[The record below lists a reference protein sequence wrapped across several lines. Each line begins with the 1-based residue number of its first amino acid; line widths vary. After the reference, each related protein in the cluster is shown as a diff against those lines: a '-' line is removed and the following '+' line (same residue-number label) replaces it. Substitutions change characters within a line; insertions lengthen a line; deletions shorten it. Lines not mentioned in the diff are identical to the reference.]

1 MTYFFHICICFGL
14 VILQTTI
21 MPYFSLFDKFYD
33 LLSPFV
39 IYFSLFRSI
48 RESIPVILIFGFV
61 MDNLSGGPF
70 GLYLTTYLWL
80 FIGVRWVVTYVDI
93 RNSILLPFVVAAGV
107 FIQNLMFIGA
117 IMVLRPG
124 SWFSSIAIKTI
135 SAQVLWAIVTGPIFL
150 MLFNYSHNKFHSRLS
165 EMFLKKS
172 GKSY

>member
-1 MTYFFHICICFGL
+1 MTYFFHICICFAL

-21 MPYFSLFDKFYD
+21 MPYFSFLDKFYD

-39 IYFSLFRSI
+39 VYLSLFRST
-48 RESIPVILIFGFV
+48 RESLPVILLFGFI

-93 RNSILLPFVVAAGV
+93 RNSILFPFVVAAGV
-107 FIQNLMFIGA
+107 LIQNLMFIGA

-124 SWFSSIAIKTI
+124 SWFSSLAVKTI
-135 SAQVLWAIVTGPIFL
+135 STQVFWAIFTGPIFL
-150 MLFNYSHNKFHSRLS
+150 MLFSYLHKKFFRRMN
-165 EMFLKKS
+165 EMFSKKAS
-172 GKSY
+172 SV

>member
-1 MTYFFHICICFGL
+1 MSYFFHVCICFGL

-39 IYFSLFRSI
+39 IYLSLFRSS

-80 FIGVRWVVTYVDI
+80 FIGVRWIVTYVDI

-107 FIQNLMFIGA
+107 FIQNLIFIGV

-124 SWFSSIAIKTI
+124 SWFSAIAVKTI
-135 SAQVLWAIVTGPIFL
+135 SAQVLWALVTGPIFL
-150 MLFNYSHNKFHSRLS
+150 MLFNYTHNKFNSRFS
-165 EMFLKKS
+165 EMFSKKS